1 MQLFRGVNRLI
12 SMEIKR
18 IEMLIYVVRGQRV
31 MMDRDL
37 AALYGVKTGALN
49 RAVSR
54 NMERFPG
61 HFMFQLSAAETRNW
75 ISQIVISNSGLKMGQ
90 RKLPYAFTE
99 QGVSSL
105 SAVLRSKRAIRVY
118 IEIIDAF
125 VSMRRALGANKK
137 LAERMEKAEKKL
149 GEHEGHIG
157 TLFEEIEALSKPQ
170 AGPKRNI
177 GFSGDGG

>member
-1 MQLFRGVNRLI
+1 
-12 SMEIKR
+12 MEITK
-18 IEMLIYVVRGQRV
+18 IGMLIYVVRGQRV

-49 RAVSR
+49 QAVSR
-54 NMERFPG
+54 NMERFPE
-61 HFMFQLSAAETRNW
+61 HFMFQLTAKETENW

-90 RKLPYAFTE
+90 RKRPYAFTE

-125 VSMRRALGANKK
+125 VSMRRVLGNNKK
-137 LAERMEKAEKKL
+137 LAQRMEKAEEQL
-149 GEHEGHIG
+149 SRHEGEIN
-157 TLFEEIEALSKPQ
+157 TLFEDIEALSNPST
-170 AGPKRNI
+170 GPKRSI
-177 GFSGDGG
+177 GFSGA

>member
-1 MQLFRGVNRLI
+1 
-12 SMEIKR
+12 MEITR
-18 IEMLIYVVRGQRV
+18 IGMLIYVVRGQRV

-54 NMERFPG
+54 NMERFPA
-61 HFMFQLSAAETRNW
+61 HFMFQLNAAETRNW

-99 QGVSSL
+99 
-105 SAVLRSKRAIRVY
+105 
-118 IEIIDAF
+118 
-125 VSMRRALGANKK
+125 
-137 LAERMEKAEKKL
+137 RMEKAEKKL

-157 TLFEEIEALSKPQ
+157 TLFEEIEALSKPP
-170 AGPKRNI
+170 AGAKRNI
-177 GFSGDGG
+177 GFVGD

>member
-1 MQLFRGVNRLI
+1 
-12 SMEIKR
+12 MEITK
-18 IEMLIYVVRGQRV
+18 IGMLIYVVRGQRV

-49 RAVSR
+49 QAVSR
-54 NMERFPG
+54 NLERFPERY
-61 HFMFQLSAAETRNW
+61 MFQLSATETKNW

-99 QGVSSL
+99 QGVASL
-105 SAVLRSKRAIRVY
+105 SAVLKTKRAIRVY
-118 IEIIDAF
+118 LEIMDTF
-125 VSMRRALGANKK
+125 VSMRRVMGNDKK

-157 TLFEEIEALSKPQ
+157 TLFAEIEELSNPKT
-170 AGPKRNI
+170 GPKRNI
-177 GFSGDGG
+177 GFAGE